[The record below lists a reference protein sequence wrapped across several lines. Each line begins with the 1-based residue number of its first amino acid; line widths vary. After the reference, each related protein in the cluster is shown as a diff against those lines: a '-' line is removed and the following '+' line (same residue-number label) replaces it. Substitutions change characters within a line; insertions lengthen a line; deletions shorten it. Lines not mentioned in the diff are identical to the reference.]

1 MTVAIHRRTA
11 AVITFTSTVLL
22 TASGVGR
29 ASPWD
34 TVAPSQLGSETAVQG
49 RSLPAPWTDEPTG
62 EVVAAAPVT
71 GPATGWEGDADSAV
85 IADRA
90 GQSATTL
97 LTWDGA
103 IGEGEV
109 VGEWAGPVAAAT
121 RDCPRWTA
129 QIDSMFLWLG
139 NLPGRPLFLDN
150 GSFTPVLAVNQ
161 LNPPVS
167 VDPRYALFYH
177 HDACH
182 ALEVAYFGVY
192 SFDTQRQAGPFNTQ
206 LTMDNLAGL
215 NFDDVD
221 FATASTTAAFKSF
234 EANGRW
240 SDGGFVTWLAG
251 FRWVEWNQTLSL
263 FDQFTDASGL
273 TGYEQLD
280 TRVGNDLYGGQVG
293 YDAMIW
299 NQPRIVSINTVGKA
313 GVYYNQSYQS
323 TNYSGDRI
331 GQLPA
336 LSAAQLGSVGF
347 VGEIGANAEVVLTS
361 WLSWRTGYSF
371 FWLAGVATPA
381 AQINTVDVNAPQN
394 VISSYGSVF
403 VHGATTGL
411 EARW

>member
-1 MTVAIHRRTA
+1 MTVAIRRSA
-11 AVITFTSTVLL
+11 AVLTFTSSVLL
-22 TASGVGR
+22 TASGIGR
-29 ASPWD
+29 ASQWD
-34 TVAPSQLGSETAVQG
+34 TVAPSQFGSEMAVQS
-49 RSLPAPWTDEPTG
+49 RALPEPWSAEPAG
-62 EVVAAAPVT
+62 EVIAAAPAT
-71 GPATGWEGDADSAV
+71 RPTTGWQAGGSSAAIGDETGA
-85 IADRA
+85 
-90 GQSATTL
+90 QTTAL
-97 LTWDGA
+97 MTWDGVV
-103 IGEGEV
+103 GEGEV
-109 VGEWAGPVAAAT
+109 IGEWGGPVVNA
-121 RDCPRWTA
+121 RSCPRWTV

-150 GSFTPVLAVNQ
+150 GTLAPVLAVNQ

-167 VDPRYALFYH
+167 VDPRYAVFFH
-177 HDACH
+177 HDPCH
-182 ALEVAYFGVY
+182 AVEVAYFGVY

-221 FATASTTAAFKSF
+221 YASATTSAAFKSL

-240 SDGGFVTWLAG
+240 SDGSFITWLAG
-251 FRWVEWNQTLSL
+251 FRWVEWNQGLSL
-263 FDQFTDASGL
+263 FDQFTDTQGQ
-273 TGYEQLD
+273 TGFEQLD

-299 NQPRIVSINTVGKA
+299 NQPRVLSINTLGKA

-336 LSAAQLGSVGF
+336 LSAAQAGSVGF
-347 VGEIGANAEVVLTS
+347 VGEIGANMEVALTS

-371 FWLAGVATPA
+371 FWLAGVATPT
-381 AQINTVDVNAPQN
+381 AQIDVVDVNNPQN

-411 EARW
+411 EVRW